1 MLNIGYFKG
10 LPTEYIIRYSGGK
23 VRDAGQGLAFFYF
36 RYNTQI
42 VAVPTTSNDA
52 SFVFN
57 EATSNFQLVTIQGQF
72 TYRVRDPRKTAELLN
87 FSIEPVKRTYLAS
100 DAERLGTR
108 ITNALQ
114 METRAAIQGRTLEQV
129 LSAYETIAA
138 EVFERARSSPVL
150 EPLGVEL
157 MAVTFIAAK
166 PTPEVGKAL
175 EAPYREQLLRKSDEA
190 TFARRAA
197 AVEEERK
204 IKENELNT
212 EITLEE
218 KRKALI
224 DLQAE
229 NALSEAQSRGQAM
242 EKEAEY
248 QARARAGEL
257 AVYRGFGP
265 RALLAMALEQMG
277 RNAEKVGNLTI
288 TTEVLSSLL
297 NVPASGEGER

>member
-1 MLNIGYFKG
+1 
-10 LPTEYIIRYSGGK
+10 
-23 VRDAGQGLAFFYF
+23 
-36 RYNTQI
+36 
-42 VAVPTTSNDA
+42 
-52 SFVFN
+52 
-57 EATSNFQLVTIQGQF
+57 
-72 TYRVRDPRKTAELLN
+72 
-87 FSIEPVKRTYLAS
+87 
-100 DAERLGTR
+100 
-108 ITNALQ
+108 

-129 LSAYETIAA
+129 LGAYETIASD
-138 EVFERARSSPVL
+138 VFERARVSPLL

-212 EITLEE
+212 EIALEQ
-218 KRKALI
+218 RRQALI
-224 DLQAE
+224 ELEAA
-229 NALSEAQSRGQAM
+229 NALSEAESRGRAL

-257 AVYRGFGP
+257 AVYREFEP
-265 RALLAMALEQMG
+265 RALLAMALEEMG
-277 RNAEKVGNLTI
+277 RNAGKVGNLTI
-288 TTEVLSSLL
+288 TSEILASLL
-297 NVPASGEGER
+297 NVGGGGTAPVAGGE